1 MNASTPSPDG
11 DAFDQPR
18 TSRLAI
24 ASVVLGVLSLGL
36 SVFTSIPGLIC
47 GIKGFNRITK
57 SEAGAPGPRLSG
69 RGLALAGIILCALTT
84 LVTPVLFGLLLPAI
98 MAARTAALRQT
109 SELKQV
115 SLAMQMAVDKWGDYP
130 VDVIDADGKPL
141 LSWRVA
147 ILPFLGDE
155 GQQLFEEFHLNE
167 PWDSDHNKALIPR
180 MPAVY
185 AAAGTLASQGL
196 TGVMQPAGPGSFGQ
210 PEGTLK
216 FDDATF
222 AIVQPKSIT
231 DGLSNTVFLMAV
243 PGVQMPWTQPVDWA
257 DEPTKLFALLRK
269 DGVRTLTIATADCA
283 VRAIDTDMPDDDVTA
298 IFSRAGDDGGMLSV
312 D

>member
-1 MNASTPSPDG
+1 MDAAHPSPEG
-11 DAFDQPR
+11 DQPR

-24 ASVVLGVLSLGL
+24 ASIVLGVLSLGL

-47 GIKGFNRITK
+47 GIRGFNRITA

-69 RGLALAGIILCALTT
+69 RGLALAGIILNALTT
-84 LVTPVLFGLLLPAI
+84 IVTPVLFGLLLPAI
-98 MAARTAALRQT
+98 MAARSAALRQT

-115 SLAMQMAVDKWGDYP
+115 SFAMQMAVDAWGDYP
-130 VDVIDADGKPL
+130 VDVLDADGKPL

-155 GQQLFEEFHLNE
+155 GKQLFDEFRLDE

-185 AAAGTLASQGL
+185 AAAGTVASQGL

-210 PEGTLK
+210 PEATLR

-222 AIVQPKSIT
+222 AVVHPKSVT
-231 DGLSNTVFLMAV
+231 DGLSNTVFLMCI
-243 PGVQMPWTQPVDWA
+243 PGVQIPWTQPTDWA
-257 DEPTKLFALLRK
+257 DDPTKLFALLRQ
-269 DGVRTLTIATADCA
+269 DGVLSFVVATADCA
-283 VRAIDTDMPDDDVTA
+283 VHTLGTDLPDDNVTA
-298 IFSRAGDDGGMLSV
+298 IFSRAGGDVGTFSGD
-312 D
+312 